1 MPTVVTNILIC
12 AGGACISSGEKSVKS
27 AIEEELKKYSLEG
40 SVRIIE
46 TGCMGTCSLGPIVA
60 IYPDGVFYQKVTPES
75 ARRIVEEH
83 VLKGRIVKDLLFEG
97 EIPEI
102 PEKFLE
108 TEPFFA
114 KQVKIVTRNLGI
126 IDPMSIDEYI
136 ARDGYFALAK
146 ALEMKP
152 EEVIDEIEK
161 SGLRGR
167 GGAGFPTGLKWK
179 LARQQKSEIKYVVCN
194 ADEGDPGAFMDR
206 SILEGDPHSVIEGM
220 VISAYAIGAKKGYV
234 YIRAEYPLAIER
246 LKNALKQAKEYGFLG
261 EAILGRDFN
270 FDIEIRIGAGAFVC
284 GEETALMASIEGKR
298 GQPRVKPPYPVE
310 KGLWGYP
317 TVINNVETLANVPW
331 IIRNGWK
338 EFRKYGTEKSPGTKV
353 FALAGK
359 IKNTGLV
366 EVPLGIT
373 LRELIFDIG
382 GGIPNGKKL
391 KAVQTG
397 GPSGGVIPAEY
408 LDTPV
413 DYESLTELG
422 TIMGSGGMIVLDE
435 DDCMVDVA
443 KFFLRF
449 TVEESCGK
457 CTPCREGTRVMLDI
471 LEKITRGEGTEEDI
485 DMLEELAI
493 TIKESSLCG
502 LGQTAPNPVLST
514 LRYFRDEYL
523 AHVRDKTCPAKKCRE
538 LIRYVIDPEKCVGCT
553 ACARVCP
560 VDAISGEVRKAHKID
575 DELCVRCGS
584 CMEVCRFGAIS
595 KVSP

>member
-246 LKNALKQAKEYGFLG
+246 LENALKQAKEYGFLG

-298 GQPRVKPPYPVE
+298 GQPRV
-310 KGLWGYP
+310 
-317 TVINNVETLANVPW
+317 
-331 IIRNGWK
+331 
-338 EFRKYGTEKSPGTKV
+338 
-353 FALAGK
+353 
-359 IKNTGLV
+359 
-366 EVPLGIT
+366 
-373 LRELIFDIG
+373 
-382 GGIPNGKKL
+382 
-391 KAVQTG
+391 
-397 GPSGGVIPAEY
+397 
-408 LDTPV
+408 
-413 DYESLTELG
+413 
-422 TIMGSGGMIVLDE
+422 
-435 DDCMVDVA
+435 
-443 KFFLRF
+443 
-449 TVEESCGK
+449 
-457 CTPCREGTRVMLDI
+457 
-471 LEKITRGEGTEEDI
+471 
-485 DMLEELAI
+485 
-493 TIKESSLCG
+493 
-502 LGQTAPNPVLST
+502 
-514 LRYFRDEYL
+514 
-523 AHVRDKTCPAKKCRE
+523 
-538 LIRYVIDPEKCVGCT
+538 
-553 ACARVCP
+553 
-560 VDAISGEVRKAHKID
+560 
-575 DELCVRCGS
+575 
-584 CMEVCRFGAIS
+584 
-595 KVSP
+595 